1 MEAAPEVEAVDV
13 SASTVDD
20 SPKRGRG
27 RPKGSTTR
35 KSDTSGSANRGA
47 PTAAEWSPKAR
58 RILGYAAAGFLWIA
72 FLRVEMDTDD
82 ETAVQ
87 MLATR
92 WCNEVAEPLAD
103 IFAKSRLN
111 KKYGRKLISNEGL
124 LRIIVAS
131 VFFLRDT
138 MRLRKAIVQ
147 KHQFD
152 RVTPISGSPTPSSAP
167 PAPGPQP
174 PARPTGGDAVEEGG
188 DVRQLPQ
195 IMPQIVGSQY
205 QPA

>member
-1 MEAAPEVEAVDV
+1 MTGKMEAAPEVEAVDV

-27 RPKGSTTR
+27 RPKGSTTVR
-35 KSDTSGSANRGA
+35 TPESSNRGV

-138 MRLRKAIVQ
+138 MRLRKAIVL

-152 RVTPISGSPTPSSAP
+152 KVSPVPGSPVPPPPSE
-167 PAPGPQP
+167 
-174 PARPTGGDAVEEGG
+174 TGSVSKAVGGEAIEEGG

-195 IMPQIVGSQY
+195 ILPGLVGSQY